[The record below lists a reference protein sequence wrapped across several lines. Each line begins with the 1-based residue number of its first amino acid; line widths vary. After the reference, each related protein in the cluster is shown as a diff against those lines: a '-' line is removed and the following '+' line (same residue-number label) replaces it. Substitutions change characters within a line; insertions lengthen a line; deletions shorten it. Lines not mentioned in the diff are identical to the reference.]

1 LHITP
6 HASDDRYR
14 AMKATKH
21 LATLLAI
28 FYIASNTT
36 GCATTVP
43 KEALQLS
50 PTSLEDRQMQTRHFE
65 GSSESEILSASAGV
79 LQDLGFQINESE
91 TDLGIIVCSKE
102 RDATESGQV
111 AAAVVV
117 ALLGGGSM
125 PIDKKQKIKASL
137 VVKPD
142 KNGFNVRITFQR
154 LVWNT
159 QNQLSKVEGLRE
171 PEMYQEFFD
180 KLSKSVFLEA
190 NKI

>member
-1 LHITP
+1 MTHI
-6 HASDDRYR
+6 
-14 AMKATKH
+14 KNI
-21 LATLLAI
+21 TLLFVFFCLAP
-28 FYIASNTT
+28 YLT
-36 GCATTVP
+36 GCATTIP

-50 PTSLEDRQMQTRHFE
+50 PTSLEDRQIQTRHYE
-65 GSSESEILSASAGV
+65 GSNENDILSASAGV
-79 LQDLGFQINESE
+79 LQDLGFQIDESE
-91 TDLGIIVCSKE
+91 TKLGVIVGSKE

-137 VVKPD
+137 IVKPD
-142 KNGFNVRITFQR
+142 KDGHFVRITFQR

-159 QNQLSKVEGLRE
+159 QNQLSKIEGLKE

-180 KLSKSVFLEA
+180 RLSKSIFLEA
-190 NKI
+190 NRI

>member
-1 LHITP
+1 
-6 HASDDRYR
+6 
-14 AMKATKH
+14 MKAGKH
-21 LATLLAI
+21 LVILSAI
-28 FYIASNTT
+28 FYVAFYLT

-50 PTSLEDRQMQTRHFE
+50 PTSLEDRQMQTRRFE
-65 GSSESEILSASAGV
+65 GSSENEILSASAGV

-111 AAAVVV
+111 AAAVLV
-117 ALLGGGSM
+117 ALLGGSM
-125 PIDKKQKIKASL
+125 PIDNKQKIKASL

-142 KNGFNVRITFQR
+142 KGAFNVRITFQR
-154 LVWNT
+154 LVWNNH
-159 QNQLSKVEGLRE
+159 NQLSKVEGVRE
-171 PEMYQEFFD
+171 PEIYQEFFD
-180 KLSKSVFLEA
+180 KLSKSIFLEA

>member
-1 LHITP
+1 
-6 HASDDRYR
+6 
-14 AMKATKH
+14 MKVTKH
-21 LATLLAI
+21 LANLLAI
-28 FYIASNTT
+28 FYIASYLT

-142 KNGFNVRITFQR
+142 KDGFNVRITFQR
-154 LVWNT
+154 MVWNT
-159 QNQLSKVEGLRE
+159 QNQLSRVEGLRE

-180 KLSKSVFLEA
+180 KLSKSIFLEA

>member
-1 LHITP
+1 
-6 HASDDRYR
+6 
-14 AMKATKH
+14 MKATKY
-21 LATLLAI
+21 LAI
-28 FYIASNTT
+28 LITTFYIASFLT

-65 GSSESEILSASAGV
+65 GSSENEILSASAGV

-117 ALLGGGSM
+117 ALLGGGSI
-125 PIDKKQKIKASL
+125 PIDKNQKIKASL

-142 KNGFNVRITFQR
+142 KSGFNVRITFQR
-154 LVWNT
+154 MVWNT

-180 KLSKSVFLEA
+180 KLSKSIFLEA

>member
-1 LHITP
+1 MRITP
-6 HASDDRYR
+6 HASNDGHR
-14 AMKATKH
+14 AMKATRH
-21 LATLLAI
+21 IAFLLAI
-28 FYIASNTT
+28 ICVTSYLT

-50 PTSLEDRQMQTRHFE
+50 PTSLEDRQMQTRHFD
-65 GSSESEILSASAGV
+65 GSSENDILSASAGV
-79 LQDLGFQINESE
+79 LQDLGFQISESE
-91 TDLGIIVCSKE
+91 TDLGLIVCSKE

-117 ALLGGGSM
+117 ALLGGGAM
-125 PIDKKQKIKASL
+125 PIDDKQKIKASL

-142 KNGFNVRITFQR
+142 NGGFNVRITFQR
-154 LVWNT
+154 MVWNT

-171 PEMYQEFFD
+171 PEMYQKFFD
-180 KLSKSVFLEA
+180 KLSKSIFLEA